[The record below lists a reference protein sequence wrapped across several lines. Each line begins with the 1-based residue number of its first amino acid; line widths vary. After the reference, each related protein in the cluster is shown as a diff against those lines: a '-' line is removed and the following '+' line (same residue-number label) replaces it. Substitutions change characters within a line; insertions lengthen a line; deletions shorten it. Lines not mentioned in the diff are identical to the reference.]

1 MRTTNRLIGSAI
13 PRVEDLRFLRGA
25 GEFVADIAREG
36 QLHAFILRSA
46 IAHGRIRRID
56 TQNALRMPGVDAVV
70 TASDLPQPIA
80 TVDIRLQPMPSLVPF
95 HQPVLAQHV
104 VRYTGEPL
112 AVVLADSAAL
122 AEDAAAAVDVE
133 FEALPPVIAIDD
145 SRLGRSLLF
154 PEHGSNLAVK
164 YTAVL
169 GDAACRSAGGYRAGQ
184 RRCAPTPA

>member
-56 TQNALRMPGVDAVV
+56 TQKALRMPGVHAVV

-80 TVDIRLQPMPSLVPF
+80 TIKVSAVITAINRVDRIGSSPFSKLLVW
-95 HQPVLAQHV
+95 HQ
-104 VRYTGEPL
+104 
-112 AVVLADSAAL
+112 
-122 AEDAAAAVDVE
+122 
-133 FEALPPVIAIDD
+133 
-145 SRLGRSLLF
+145 
-154 PEHGSNLAVK
+154 
-164 YTAVL
+164 
-169 GDAACRSAGGYRAGQ
+169 
-184 RRCAPTPA
+184 